1 MTAPFRFDV
10 DATATPGYRPR
21 PVPTMRA
28 AGPRPAGSNRP
39 STVMDQFLDAI
50 ASAFQPGEDTAGGM
64 LKEMV
69 SPIRAGVQARQAV
82 GEASRAAGQGRVGA
96 ALGSAA
102 LAAMAVPGVP
112 GDEGVRAA
120 KVADH
125 AADVA
130 RPGIRAYHGTPHTF
144 APEPDAPLGRFRM
157 DKMGT
162 GEGVQAYAHGLYFAE
177 AQDVGRSYRDGPI
190 KATIEDAQRRLAH
203 ANGNVDAAIAL
214 IRQKIARYR
223 QGGGDG
229 YALALEEPLRELE
242 KFKANGEWST
252 GSLYE
257 VGIDA
262 SPDDL
267 LDWDAP
273 LSQQSDRV
281 REAINR
287 VFVQNKVPH
296 GDAGQLSDY
305 TGSDIYK
312 WLENHIGERGSAAR
326 ELGSSGIPGIRYL
339 DGVSRDVGQG
349 TRNYVIW
356 DESKLR
362 ILRALAAAGMVS
374 GAALAKAEQEF
385 AAQNP
390 EGN

>member
-1 MTAPFRFDV
+1 MTAPFRFDA

-21 PVPTMRA
+21 PQPTMRA

-69 SPIRAGVQARQAV
+69 SPIRAGVQFRESAQ
-82 GEASRAAGQGRVGA
+82 EASRAAGQGRVGA

-120 KVADH
+120 KVADN

-157 DKMGT
+157 DKIGT
-162 GEGVQAYAHGLYFAE
+162 GEGAAAFGHGINLAE
-177 AQDVGRSYRDGPI
+177 AQPVAELYRKSLTFPESTFRLVDDVLDGHDYFGTDSRMGALGVLE
-190 KATIEDAQRRLAH
+190 ATPDWRTKFNVDPDNAAILDLWMRHKPTTGATLEV
-203 ANGNVDAAIAL
+203 GVDAA
-214 IRQKIARYR
+214 
-223 QGGGDG
+223 
-229 YALALEEPLRELE
+229 
-242 KFKANGEWST
+242 
-252 GSLYE
+252 
-257 VGIDA
+257 
-262 SPDDL
+262 PDQL

-273 LSQQSDRV
+273 LTKQSPAIRRALRELAQDESFRPMI
-281 REAINR
+281 REAR
-287 VFVQNKVPH
+287 RDGMTGGEFYEMVA
-296 GDAGQLSDY
+296 GDADG
-305 TGSDIYK
+305 
-312 WLENHIGERGSAAR
+312 GEFASEA
-326 ELGSSGIPGIRYL
+326 LGGVGIPGVRYL
-339 DGVSRDVGQG
+339 DGNSRVAGQG

-385 AAQNP
+385 AAQSP